1 MQEENKI
8 AQLIFLNKTNFLS
21 ISKTLAFLFGQ
32 ENLISENH
40 TRPTS
45 LSPSSD
51 QGDKRRPSHV
61 WLCLKDWANGVFTQ
75 SDIY

>member
-1 MQEENKI
+1 MQEENKT

-45 LSPSSD
+45 VTQL
-51 QGDKRRPSHV
+51 RPGRQTS
-61 WLCLKDWANGVFTQ
+61 A
-75 SDIY
+75 